1 MAIFATYLATYGF
14 PGFVS
19 VNLATMDA
27 AAALRSMPSNMTDET
42 RVLARLDGRMT
53 NAPLSVALASLGLE
67 SALPVR
73 TFFSWQGKRNY
84 EGRWWSSTVRSHVGF
99 ESLLERD
106 FLLSADHDRDVVG
119 VASQPFAFLWPR
131 GTEGSRGHVP
141 DFFVRLRDGTG
152 RVVDV
157 KPAGRV
163 RSAERQFS
171 LTREA
176 CAAAGWD
183 YQVFTG
189 LAEPRASN
197 LRWLAGYRQDRFAPS
212 GIAASVLVDSF
223 TPETSLAAGVRRAA
237 KALGT
242 DESIVRA
249 QVLHL
254 LFTGVLDVDLDA
266 ALTQDTPVS
275 PGVAPKACAAW
286 NASSR
291 EAAS

>member
-14 PGFVS
+14 LGFVS

-27 AAALRSMPSNMTDET
+27 VKPLRALPSNMTDGT
-42 RVLARLDGRMT
+42 RVLARLDGRMVNT
-53 NAPLSVALASLGLE
+53 PLSGALASLGLE

-73 TFFSWQGKRNY
+73 AFFSWTGKRNY

-106 FLLSADHDRDVVG
+106 FLLSADHDRGVVG

-163 RSAERQFS
+163 RSAERQFG

-176 CAAAGWD
+176 CAAAGWE
-183 YQVFTG
+183 YEVFTG
-189 LAEPRASN
+189 LAEPLASN
-197 LRWLAGYRQDRFAPS
+197 LRWLAGYRQDRFAPD
-212 GIAASVLVDSF
+212 GTAAAVLVDSF
-223 TPETSLAAGVRRAA
+223 NPEASLTGGVRRAA
-237 KALGT
+237 KALGA
-242 DESIVRA
+242 DEGIVRA
-249 QVLHL
+249 QALHL
-254 LFTGVLDVDLDA
+254 LFTGVLAVDLDA
-266 ALTQDTPVS
+266 LLTQNTRVS
-275 PGVAPKACAAW
+275 LGVAPKADSAW
-286 NASSR
+286 DARSR

>member
-14 PGFVS
+14 LGFVS

-27 AAALRSMPSNMTDET
+27 VSPLRSLPSNMTDET
-42 RVLARLDGRMT
+42 RVLARLDGRMANT
-53 NAPLSVALASLGLE
+53 PLSGALASLGLE

-73 TFFSWQGKRNY
+73 AFFSWQGKRNY

-163 RSAERQFS
+163 RSAERQLG

-176 CAAAGWD
+176 CAAAGWE
-183 YQVFTG
+183 YEVFTG

-197 LRWLAGYRQDRFAPS
+197 LRWLAGYRQDRFAPD
-212 GIAASVLVDSF
+212 GNAAAVLVDSF
-223 TPETSLAAGVRRAA
+223 NPEASLTGGVRRAA
-237 KALGT
+237 KALGA
-242 DESIVRA
+242 DEGIVRA
-249 QVLHL
+249 QVFHL
-254 LFTGVLDVDLDA
+254 LFTGVLAVDLDV

-275 PGVAPKACAAW
+275 PVEAQTAGSAW
-286 NASSR
+286 EAGSR